1 MLSNI
6 FSPYFVEVIT
16 HHMRGRKLKIKG
28 YFNKVVIY
36 LFNHSRY
43 IYMYIYIYIYIYTHT
58 HPFWFIYSSNP
69 NVGGRVNSQKR
80 VHGKEEITKYVSHLY
95 IYIYIYTII

>member
-1 MLSNI
+1 MHTVLFFCLPLTVLIQSDVIMLSNI

-58 HPFWFIYSSNP
+58 SIL
-69 NVGGRVNSQKR
+69 V
-80 VHGKEEITKYVSHLY
+80 Y
-95 IYIYIYTII
+95 I